1 MDKTTL
7 TTASLIAILG
17 APFLGS
23 ASDLA
28 SNTMVR
34 LALLLYLLYSIHVS
48 ELTGLLGLLA
58 VVSII
63 SERNYRTI
71 TGIPSRG
78 HIPMKRDSLFE
89 NAAAHSLPSAHGIQE
104 EADAD
109 AAEYKDNNPRLSPAP
124 TGTASA
130 KFYMDNKLAV

>member
-104 EADAD
+104 DAD

-124 TGTASA
+124 RGTASA